1 MATNSRKCWSYLEI
15 SIILTTEKGVKGEK
29 MRQIK
34 EKVEFLLAEM
44 IKEEKKANNELNLL
58 PKGELHQVLRN
69 NKMTY
74 FQVTKEDGKR
84 VRKSINR
91 KPEVIS
97 ALARKMYLK
106 REIRLLEQNIHY
118 LSSISSKLENVTP
131 DNIMSKLPLKIA
143 HFLEKEDDWQNQD
156 YKRSNYKLEE
166 LKHTTS
172 RGLKVRSKSEVIIAE
187 ALYAHGIQFRYE
199 EVLWIDGHQF
209 IPDFKILTPSRKV
222 FYWEHCGMVNNPQYM
237 KHHKDKME
245 QYEKIGIVP
254 WKNLIVT
261 YDTEEGIID
270 TNIIISEIINKL
282 K

>member
-1 MATNSRKCWSYLEI
+1 MTTNLKVCWLRLGI
-15 SIILTTEKGVKGEK
+15 RTNLTTEKGVRGEK
-29 MRQIK
+29 MHQIK

-44 IKEEKKANNELNLL
+44 IKEEKRANEELEML
-58 PKGELHQVLRN
+58 PNGQLHQVLRN

-74 FQVTKEDGKR
+74 FQVTKEDDKR

-106 REIRLLEQNIHY
+106 REIRLLEHNIHY

-143 HFLEKEDDWQNQD
+143 PFLEKKDDWQNQD

-199 EVLWIDGHQF
+199 EVLRIDGQPF
-209 IPDFKILTPSRKV
+209 IPDFTILTPSRKIY
-222 FYWEHCGMVNNPQYM
+222 YWEHCGMVNNPQYM
-237 KHHKDKME
+237 RHHKDKME
-245 QYEKIGIVP
+245 QYEKIGIVL